1 MEDSEVVAAIVAG
14 DPGGLAEAYDKYAV
28 PLHAYCRSMLREPAD
43 AADAVQDTFVIASVK
58 LGGLR
63 DPGKL
68 RAWLYAVA
76 RNICHRRL
84 RAAEA
89 TSALDEAAEVPSE
102 TSDLGRAAE
111 RAELSGLVRAAM
123 RGLNPADRDILELS
137 MGQELDGGDLADI
150 LGVSR
155 NHAHARLSRA
165 REQMERSL
173 AALLVARSGREAC
186 PALDDLLA
194 GWDGQLTVLIRK
206 RISRHIDGCEI
217 CGERKRRELTPA
229 LLAGAV
235 PLVAVLPGFRD
246 RVLAACADGTPEGVV
261 RRAGVIG
268 RAGPF
273 GKSGF
278 PKPAGPPGA
287 PPPWHRAV
295 PHART
300 FVAGAA
306 AAVVA
311 AGVITAVTLG
321 GGSPHGHLAASG
333 AGGMLGG
340 PRPAATVAASP
351 SPDPTGSPLRS
362 GGGPASPVGSPGTT
376 PTQGRPGTPGT
387 PRATSPGSSSSASQ
401 AASPT
406 SPTSARPSAS
416 ASPSPSVAQG
426 TLSIAPSRLVLAVV
440 NGKPTGTIT
449 LTAVGGPVT
458 GYTVTVG
465 SAAVGKLTVSPA
477 SGSLASGAS
486 VAITVTAS
494 SLITLAATVTINP
507 GGHAVTVVLA
517 LTT

>member
-28 PLHAYCRSMLREPAD
+28 PLHAYCRSLLREPAD
-43 AADAVQDTFVIASVK
+43 AADAVQDTFVIASSK

-76 RNICHRRL
+76 RNLCHRRL
-84 RAAEA
+84 RASEA
-89 TSALDEAAEVPSE
+89 TSALEEAAEVPSE
-102 TSDLGRAAE
+102 ASDLSRAAE

-123 RGLNPADRDILELS
+123 LGLNPADRDILELS
-137 MGQELDGGDLADI
+137 LGHDLDGGDLADI

-173 AALLVARSGREAC
+173 AALLVARTGREAC

-246 RVLAACADGTPEGVV
+246 RVLAAAADGSPDGVV
-261 RRAGVIG
+261 HRASALG
-268 RAGPF
+268 RTGPF

-278 PKPAGPPGA
+278 PKPVSPAGA
-287 PPPWHRAV
+287 PPWHAV
-295 PHART
+295 MPHGRT
-300 FVAGAA
+300 IVAGAA

-311 AGVITAVTLG
+311 AGVITAITLG
-321 GGSPHGHLAASG
+321 AGPPHGHLAASATGGLPG
-333 AGGMLGG
+333 APG
-340 PRPAATVAASP
+340 PAATVAASP
-351 SPDPTGSPLRS
+351 SPDPTGSPGRR
-362 GGGPASPVGSPGTT
+362 GGGPASPAASPGAT
-376 PTQGRPGTPGT
+376 PTPGRPGTPGT
-387 PRATSPGSSSSASQ
+387 PRATGPGSSSSASQ
-401 AASPT
+401 AAAPT
-406 SPTSARPSAS
+406 SPAARAS
-416 ASPSPSVAQG
+416 AAPSPTVAQG
-426 TLSIAPSRLVLAVV
+426 TLSVSPARLVLAVV

-465 SAAVGKLTVSPA
+465 SAAVGKLTVSP
-477 SGSLASGAS
+477 SDGSLASGAS
-486 VAITVTAS
+486 VTITVTAP
-494 SLITLAATVTINP
+494 SLITLAATLTINP

-517 LTT
+517 LTA

>member
-43 AADAVQDTFVIASVK
+43 AADAVQDTFVIASSK

-84 RAAEA
+84 RASEA
-89 TSALDEAAEVPSE
+89 TSALEEAAEVPSE
-102 TSDLGRAAE
+102 ASDLSRAAE

-123 RGLNPADRDILELS
+123 LGLNPADRDILELS
-137 MGQELDGGDLADI
+137 LGHDLDGGDLADI

-173 AALLVARSGREAC
+173 AALLVARTGREAC

-246 RVLAACADGTPEGVV
+246 
-261 RRAGVIG
+261 
-268 RAGPF
+268 
-273 GKSGF
+273 
-278 PKPAGPPGA
+278 
-287 PPPWHRAV
+287 
-295 PHART
+295 
-300 FVAGAA
+300 
-306 AAVVA
+306 
-311 AGVITAVTLG
+311 
-321 GGSPHGHLAASG
+321 
-333 AGGMLGG
+333 
-340 PRPAATVAASP
+340 
-351 SPDPTGSPLRS
+351 
-362 GGGPASPVGSPGTT
+362 
-376 PTQGRPGTPGT
+376 
-387 PRATSPGSSSSASQ
+387 
-401 AASPT
+401 
-406 SPTSARPSAS
+406 
-416 ASPSPSVAQG
+416 
-426 TLSIAPSRLVLAVV
+426 
-440 NGKPTGTIT
+440 
-449 LTAVGGPVT
+449 
-458 GYTVTVG
+458 
-465 SAAVGKLTVSPA
+465 
-477 SGSLASGAS
+477 
-486 VAITVTAS
+486 
-494 SLITLAATVTINP
+494 
-507 GGHAVTVVLA
+507 
-517 LTT
+517 